1 MISFLI
7 GVCNMAIGRCR
18 LLVVPIPEDLL
29 LLGEL
34 FADAVDAD
42 AADSGEGQVTVRCV
56 GEPRCVRSVGRVTRA
71 EICIV
76 DRHHD
81 RAVLFRHR
89 CNRVRVV
96 GVGQVFLGVQ
106 VRREDER
113 FPVAAR
119 RYEAS
124 ATAIAYR
131 ELVAATAA
139 AAQIER

>member
-7 GVCNMAIGRCR
+7 GVCNVAIGRCR
-18 LLVVPIPEDLL
+18 LFVVPIPEDLL
-29 LLGEL
+29 LLGDL
-34 FADAVDAD
+34 FADTVD
-42 AADSGEGQVTVRCV
+42 AADSGEGQVTMRCV

-71 EICIV
+71 EICV
-76 DRHHD
+76 VHRHHD

-106 VRREDER
+106 IRRQYER

-119 RYEAS
+119 RHEAS